1 MIQNVNQKS
10 DVIPIKYKLT
20 LDDKFDYEK
29 ITWIYNNLDNNE
41 IYDLNKIMALN
52 IKWTKNKNKI

>member
-1 MIQNVNQKS
+1 MINLIMK
-10 DVIPIKYKLT
+10 
-20 LDDKFDYEK
+20 K

-52 IKWTKNKNKI
+52 IKWTKIKTKYNDYTWDS